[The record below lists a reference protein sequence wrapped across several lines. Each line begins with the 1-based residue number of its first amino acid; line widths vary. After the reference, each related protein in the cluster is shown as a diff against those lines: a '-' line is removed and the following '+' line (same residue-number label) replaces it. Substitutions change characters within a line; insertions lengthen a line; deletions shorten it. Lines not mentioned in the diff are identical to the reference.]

1 MDNWFTWSEQF
12 IKDNLA
18 WFILL
23 AIISGAIWGVWSSV
37 VKEIERPS
45 RQQTAFM
52 DIKLTLNSE
61 VFREIKGIVLRLLF
75 ANTLWAIILSVIVA
89 MLFSILNRFYETVW
103 VKLIIAFS
111 VSHAIARKQGKISL
125 LNAYLGGFDLD
136 SVPLFGDVIKALTE
150 NYENFHKKQFE
161 RLDEKCKDLYSKL
174 INKQMEKES
183 LVASQNQE
191 KFENLLK
198 AKSIGEIE
206 NLLLERVAYWPQQD
220 RKEILSHQLEQI
232 RSLPESEKK
241 SKLIALVEQ
250 ICPELINLK

>member
-1 MDNWFTWSEQF
+1 MDNWFAWSEQF
-12 IKDNLA
+12 IKDSLA

-23 AIISGAIWGVWSSV
+23 AILSGAIWGVWSSI

-45 RQQTAFM
+45 RQQPGFI
-52 DIKLTLNSE
+52 DIKLTLTSE
-61 VFREIKGIVLRLLF
+61 VFLEIKGIVLSLLF

-89 MLFSILNRFYETVW
+89 ILFSILNRFYETVW

-136 SVPLFGDVIKALTE
+136 SVPLFGDVIKDLTK

-161 RLDEKCKDLYSKL
+161 RLDEKCKDLYSEL
-174 INKQMEKES
+174 CFDQMKQES
-183 LVASQNQE
+183 LVATQDQ
-191 KFENLLK
+191 KQFENLLQTM
-198 AKSIGEIE
+198 SIEEME
-206 NLLLERVAYWPQQD
+206 NHLSEKIAYWRQPD
-220 RKEILSHQLEQI
+220 RKKVLAHQLEQI

-241 SKLIALVEQ
+241 S
-250 ICPELINLK
+250 

>member
-1 MDNWFTWSEQF
+1 M
-12 IKDNLA
+12 
-18 WFILL
+18 
-23 AIISGAIWGVWSSV
+23 
-37 VKEIERPS
+37 
-45 RQQTAFM
+45 
-52 DIKLTLNSE
+52 
-61 VFREIKGIVLRLLF
+61 
-75 ANTLWAIILSVIVA
+75 
-89 MLFSILNRFYETVW
+89 
-103 VKLIIAFS
+103 
-111 VSHAIARKQGKISL
+111 
-125 LNAYLGGFDLD
+125 D
-136 SVPLFGDVIKALTE
+136 SVPLFGDVIKDLTK

-161 RLDEKCKDLYSKL
+161 QLNEKCKDLHSKL

-206 NLLLERVAYWPQQD
+206 NLLSERVAYWPQQD

>member
-1 MDNWFTWSEQF
+1 MDNWFASSEQF
-12 IKDNLA
+12 IKYNLA
-18 WFILL
+18 WFVVFAILL
-23 AIISGAIWGVWSSV
+23 GAIWGVWSSV
-37 VKEIERPS
+37 VREIERPS
-45 RQQTAFM
+45 RYKNGFRN
-52 DIKLTLNSE
+52 IKLTLTSE
-61 VFREIKGIVLRLLF
+61 VFREIKGIVFRLLF
-75 ANTLWAIILSVIVA
+75 ANTLWAILLSVIVA
-89 MLFSILNRFYETVW
+89 ILFFILNRFYETVW

-136 SVPLFGDVIKALTE
+136 SVPFFGDIIQDLTK

-161 RLDEKCKDLYSKL
+161 QLNEKCNELYSEL
-174 INKQMEKES
+174 INKQMAKES

-198 AKSIGEIE
+198 SKSIGEIE
-206 NLLLERVAYWPQQD
+206 NLLSERVAYWPQQD

-241 SKLIALVEQ
+241 SRLIALVEQ
-250 ICPELINLK
+250 ICPELINLQ

>member
-111 VSHAIARKQGKISL
+111 VIVTKAIVRYGQTRSYLSL
-125 LNAYLGGFDLD
+125 
-136 SVPLFGDVIKALTE
+136 
-150 NYENFHKKQFE
+150 
-161 RLDEKCKDLYSKL
+161 
-174 INKQMEKES
+174 
-183 LVASQNQE
+183 
-191 KFENLLK
+191 
-198 AKSIGEIE
+198 
-206 NLLLERVAYWPQQD
+206 
-220 RKEILSHQLEQI
+220 
-232 RSLPESEKK
+232 
-241 SKLIALVEQ
+241 
-250 ICPELINLK
+250 

>member
-1 MDNWFTWSEQF
+1 M
-12 IKDNLA
+12 K
-18 WFILL
+18 
-23 AIISGAIWGVWSSV
+23 
-37 VKEIERPS
+37 
-45 RQQTAFM
+45 
-52 DIKLTLNSE
+52 
-61 VFREIKGIVLRLLF
+61 
-75 ANTLWAIILSVIVA
+75 
-89 MLFSILNRFYETVW
+89 Y
-103 VKLIIAFS
+103 
-111 VSHAIARKQGKISL
+111 SHAIARKQGKISL